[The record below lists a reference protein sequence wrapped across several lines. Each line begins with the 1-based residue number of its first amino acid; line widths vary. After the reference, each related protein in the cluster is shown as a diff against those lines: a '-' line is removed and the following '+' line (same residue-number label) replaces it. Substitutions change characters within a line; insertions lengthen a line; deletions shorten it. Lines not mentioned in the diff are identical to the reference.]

1 MARFAYRM
9 QNILDIK
16 TKLEAQEKIAFG
28 LAQAKLNDEQD
39 KLRELLIRRAD
50 YERQLKEGSQGMID
64 VKQLQ
69 ITRASIDAMKSLIR
83 DQMIEVSKAQKA
95 LEIARR
101 RLNDVIK
108 DRKMHESLKEKAFV
122 QYQQDE
128 LLAESKEIDQL
139 VSYTYGT
146 RDAGEE

>member
-50 YERQLKEGSQGMID
+50 YEKQLKEGSQGMID

-146 RDAGEE
+146 KDAGEE

>member
-16 TKLEAQEKIAFG
+16 VKLESQEKIAFG
-28 LAQAKLNDEQD
+28 LAQAKLNEEQD

-50 YERQLKEGSQGMID
+50 YERQLKEGSQGKID

-69 ITRASIDAMKSLIR
+69 ITRSAIDAMKSIIR

-95 LEIARR
+95 LEITRR
-101 RLNDVIK
+101 RLNDIIK
-108 DRKMHESLKEKAFV
+108 DRKMHESLKEKAYTEFL
-122 QYQQDE
+122 QEE

-146 RDAGEE
+146 KEADED